1 MRSTPKGLR
10 LHIGIFGRRNVGKSS
25 VINALAG
32 QQVSIVSEIPGTTTD
47 PVERPMELQPIGPV
61 VLIDTAGID
70 DVGALGQARVLR
82 TAQVLDRTD
91 LAIVIAEP
99 QVWTEYED
107 QIIQLLTS
115 RRIPTIL
122 AVNKIDLKPNQT
134 VPPNLKDQGIQVVAI
149 SARQSIGIDKLRDAV
164 VAATPAELME
174 QRPIIGDLVGPGKV
188 AVLVVPIDKQAP
200 KGRLILPQVQV
211 IRDLLDHGAAG
222 LVVRDKELASTLGRL
237 THDPAIVVTDSQAFP
252 YVEQIVPRYVPLTSF
267 SILFARYKGDLNAM
281 VEGVLA
287 IDRLRPGDRVLI
299 AESCSHHPVEDDIA
313 TVKIPSWL
321 GKYVGGQLD
330 FHLTRGHDF
339 PTDLS
344 AYKLVIQC
352 GGCMTN
358 RKEIITRI
366 MVARQQGVPITNYGL
381 VIAFSLGLLERALAP
396 FPEALEL
403 YKTKKGL

>member
-1 MRSTPKGLR
+1 MRSTPNGLR

-25 VINALAG
+25 VVNALAG

-70 DVGALGQARVLR
+70 DIGALGQARVQR

-99 QVWTEYED
+99 QIWTEYED
-107 QIIQLLTS
+107 QIIQLLKS
-115 RRIPTIL
+115 RGIPTIVAL
-122 AVNKIDLKPNQT
+122 NKIDLKPNQT
-134 VPPNLKDQGIQVVAI
+134 VPANLKAQGIQVVAI
-149 SARQSIGIDKLRDAV
+149 SARQSIGIDKLRHAI
-164 VAATPAELME
+164 VAATPPELME
-174 QRPIIGDLVGPGKV
+174 QTPIIGGLVGPGKV

-211 IRDLLDHGAAG
+211 IRDLLDHGAAA

-237 THDPAIVVTDSQAFP
+237 AYDTAIVVTDSQAFLH
-252 YVEQIVPRYVPLTSF
+252 VEQIVPSHVPLTSF

-287 IDRLRPGDRVLI
+287 VDRLRPGDRVLI

-344 AYKLVIQC
+344 AYNLVIQC